1 MTVNIMD
8 ALFEK
13 IDNAPDI
20 VLVSVVAENCEH
32 QEPHFFSKLQPLLQ
46 QHPTIEFYTLCFTED
61 EMPFPRLQT
70 HIIYYFVPKKRQP
83 LFFRAV
89 PETLAQFDTHLQVA
103 RTVLQNGNVEEAI
116 YQDDA
121 ELAKTMTTMIASENL
136 SAFPTTFQQAR
147 NLAVEGWKT
156 GKRLMKKL
164 PIIVPADVAF
174 ERFAI
179 CETCPSLVE
188 NRCKECGCF
197 MTAKTHVASASC
209 PLNKWVAY
217 SK

>member
-1 MTVNIMD
+1 MTINIMD
-8 ALFEK
+8 AVFEK
-13 IDNAPDI
+13 IDHATD
-20 VLVSVVAENCEH
+20 VVMVSVVAENCEH
-32 QEPHFFSKLQPLLQ
+32 QEPHFFPKLQPLLQ

-70 HIIYYFVPKKRQP
+70 QVIYYFLPKTRQP

-89 PETLAQFDTHLQVA
+89 PETLTQFDTHLHLA
-103 RTVLQNGNVEEAI
+103 RTVLRNGNVEEAI

-121 ELAKTMTTMIASENL
+121 ELAKTMTTMIATENL
-136 SAFPTTFQQAR
+136 SDFPSAFQQAR

-156 GKRLMKKL
+156 GKRLLKKL

-174 ERFAI
+174 ERFSI

-197 MTAKTHVASASC
+197 MSAKTHIASASC